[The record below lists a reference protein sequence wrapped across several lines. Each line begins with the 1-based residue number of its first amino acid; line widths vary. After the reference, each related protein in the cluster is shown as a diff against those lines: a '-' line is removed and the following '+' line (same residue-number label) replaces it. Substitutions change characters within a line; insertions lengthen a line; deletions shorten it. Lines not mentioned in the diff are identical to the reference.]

1 MSDYCNDNNYKIE
14 IERKIEQLSG
24 LEEYMITGQKLVKR
38 IQYRLKLFGSEI
50 KDKDLNKSAEIDL
63 KRVTSRY
70 EPRKPRANYGKLS
83 TELVDL

>member
-14 IERKIEQLSG
+14 IEKRVEQLSG
-24 LEEYMITGQKLVKR
+24 LEEYLITGQKLVKR
-38 IQYRLKLFGSEI
+38 IRYRLKLFGSEI
-50 KDKDLNKSAEIDL
+50 KDDDLTKPIEIDI